1 MKKPIAKAI
10 VVTMVFLWAISI
22 FSRHYSDPSQFP
34 APTKIESAE
43 DLRPI
48 ELKRICGDLK

>member
-1 MKKPIAKAI
+1 
-10 VVTMVFLWAISI
+10 LWAISI